1 MANSTSYLELFLNGF
16 HWENRDK
23 MLDVFP
29 LMNSLMVVI
38 CEKTVGVSYFFITSH
53 CFPPLQ
59 QVNWWVS
66 SYFSTHYMGHI
77 QVLKLNTIN
86 ISLTQKLLP
95 ILHFPQLITYYN
107 INKLLSG
114 VDSWKKHVW
123 LIKCAN
129 ATQIILYTLIGSI
142 LSYNLLLNGTLG
154 KLIKSLLQIWQSISK
169 NLFWLQAMKMT
180 VMTSIQIHSPWH
192 MSITSTLSWHWSS
205 HYVATAV

>member
-1 MANSTSYLELFLNGF
+1 MDSTGRIVTKCLMTFHSWTLSWLLLVRKQLESVIVSLPVTVFHLCSRSIDEFLPIFLHIIWATFRFLNWIPLIF
-16 HWENRDK
+16 H
-23 MLDVFP
+23 
-29 LMNSLMVVI
+29 
-38 CEKTVGVSYFFITSH
+38 SH
-53 CFPPLQ
+53 KNYSQFC
-59 QVNWWVS
+59 
-66 SYFSTHYMGHI
+66 
-77 QVLKLNTIN
+77 
-86 ISLTQKLLP
+86 ISP
-95 ILHFPQLITYYN
+95 NYNYN

-180 VMTSIQIHSPWH
+180 VMISIQIHSPCH